1 MNFNFEIKIIFGVLS
16 LKYINDSI
24 NFDDSMVCY
33 YDELPLWSSP
43 FGILLLNNIPL
54 KKNSIIV
61 DIGCGTGFPLL
72 ELAQRF
78 GQSCKL
84 FGIDPWEKAVDRTH
98 GKMKQYGIENV
109 ELIKGIGEEMPFPNE
124 YVDIVI
130 SNLGINNFQD
140 PDIVIKECFRVLKLK
155 GKLIFTTNL
164 FGHFD
169 EFYSLFEDVLVE
181 LKLLDEVNNLNK
193 HKKKRQSI
201 GDIKEIVKN
210 NNFLVSKIVEDNYK
224 MRFIDGSTFFDHYF
238 IKLAFL
244 QDWKEII
251 NKEKW
256 EQVFYKLEERLNN
269 IAMKNGEI
277 ILNVPMA
284 YIECEKQ

>member
-1 MNFNFEIKIIFGVLS
+1 VLN
-16 LKYINDSI
+16 LKFLNDNI
-24 NFDDSMVCY
+24 NFDDSMVSY

-54 KKNSIIV
+54 KKNSTIV

-84 FGIDPWEKAVDRTH
+84 FGIDPWEKAIERTN
-98 GKMKQYGIENV
+98 GKVKQYRIENV
-109 ELIKGIGEEMPFPNE
+109 ELIKGIGEKMPFPNE
-124 YVDIVI
+124 YVDIVV
-130 SNLGINNFQD
+130 SNLGINNFEN

-181 LKLLDEVNNLNK
+181 LKLLGEVNKLNK

-201 GDIKEIVKN
+201 RDIKEIVKN
-210 NNFLVSKIVEDNYK
+210 NNFLVSRIVEENYK
-224 MRFIDGSTFFDHYF
+224 IRFIDGSAFFNHYF

-251 NKEKW
+251 KEENR
-256 EQVFYKLEERLNN
+256 EQVFYRLEERLNN
-269 IAMKNGEI
+269 IAMTNGEI

-284 YIECEKQ
+284 YIEFEKQ

>member
-1 MNFNFEIKIIFGVLS
+1 MKFL
-16 LKYINDSI
+16 NDNI

-54 KKNSIIV
+54 KKNSTIV

-84 FGIDPWEKAVDRTH
+84 FGIDPWEKAIERTN
-98 GKMKQYGIENV
+98 GKMKQYRIENV
-109 ELIKGIGEEMPFPNE
+109 ELIKGIGEKMPFPNE
-124 YVDIVI
+124 YVDIVV
-130 SNLGINNFQD
+130 SNLGINNFQN
-140 PDIVIKECFRVLKLK
+140 PDMVIKEGFRVLKSQ

-164 FGHFD
+164 FGHFN
-169 EFYSLFEDVLVE
+169 EFYSIFEEVLIYLN
-181 LKLLDEVNNLNK
+181 LKDELNK
-193 HKKKRQSI
+193 LNIHKKKRQSI
-201 GDIKEIVKN
+201 SDIKELVNKN
-210 NNFLVSKIVEDNYK
+210 NFSIRKIVQENYK
-224 MRFIDGSTFFDHYF
+224 MRFLDGSAFFNHYF

-251 NKEKW
+251 NKENW
-256 EQVFYKLEERLNN
+256 EQVFYNLEERLNN
-269 IAMKNGEI
+269 IEMKNGEI
-277 ILNVPMA
+277 IFNVPMA

>member
-1 MNFNFEIKIIFGVLS
+1 VLN
-16 LKYINDSI
+16 LKFLNDNI
-24 NFDDSMVCY
+24 NFDDSMVSY

-54 KKNSIIV
+54 KKNSTIV

-84 FGIDPWEKAVDRTH
+84 FEIDPWEKAIERTN
-98 GKMKQYGIENV
+98 GKVKQYRIENV
-109 ELIKGIGEEMPFPNE
+109 ELIKGIGEKMPFPNE
-124 YVDIVI
+124 YVDIVV
-130 SNLGINNFQD
+130 SNLGINNFEN

-181 LKLLDEVNNLNK
+181 LKLLGEVNKLNK

-201 GDIKEIVKN
+201 RDIKEIVKN
-210 NNFLVSKIVEDNYK
+210 NNFLVSRIVEENYK
-224 MRFIDGSTFFDHYF
+224 IRFIDGSAFFNHYF

-251 NKEKW
+251 KEENR
-256 EQVFYKLEERLNN
+256 EQVFYRLEERLNN
-269 IAMKNGEI
+269 IAMTNGEI

-284 YIECEKQ
+284 YIEFEKQ